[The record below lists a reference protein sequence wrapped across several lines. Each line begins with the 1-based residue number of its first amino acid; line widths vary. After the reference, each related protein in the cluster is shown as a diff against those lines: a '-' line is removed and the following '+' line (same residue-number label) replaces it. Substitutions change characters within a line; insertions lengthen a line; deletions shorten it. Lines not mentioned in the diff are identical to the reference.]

1 MTSITKIAPVEWTL
15 AGSALDITHEVFG
28 DNPCVP
34 IEVQK
39 LIRSY
44 FTFEEVILLSDENVP
59 FHKRFRTLSPFP
71 QFINFTDIKTL
82 KPYVQDK
89 YQGESYLSLIA
100 EIAKKI
106 YETPI
111 IPIGEGSPY
120 GAMFPMYPEIL
131 AYALRLYHTDV
142 VLEIA
147 GAHGVNALFFA
158 FTKTIKVIV
167 NDIDDSLLEKFRTFK
182 GLLPHDVSR
191 KLECICKNCFQ
202 LLKARPDLKK
212 AVDLVLCRNL
222 IHYFS
227 DQEHARFFALLSKVL
242 KVGGRAILTANSK
255 YSLPHVQS
263 TFASNPEATC
273 FTVVHCVV
281 ANNVTLAHTFIC
293 KEAIVCP
300 NHLFSMEESEFILYD
315 KPLGSNWTVNK
326 EQYDQLASKIRSVIK
341 KACDSHKQLI
351 TSMTKGFVKVFICM
365 RRIFSEIT
373 FSQLI
378 HKHGFE
384 VEHTFLTQKNG
395 HLADKELYG
404 DGHQQIGI
412 VCKKVK
418 V

>member
-1 MTSITKIAPVEWTL
+1 MTSIAKIAPVEWTL
-15 AGSALDITHEVFG
+15 AGTVLEVPHEVFG

-34 IEVQK
+34 TEAQK

-44 FTFEEVILLSDENVP
+44 LTFEEVILLSDEKVP
-59 FHKRFRTLSPFP
+59 FHKQFRALSPFP
-71 QFINFTDIKTL
+71 QFINFTDTTTL
-82 KPYVQDK
+82 KSYVQDK
-89 YQGESYLSLIA
+89 YQGGSYLSLIR

-111 IPIGEGSPY
+111 TPIGEDSPY

-131 AYALRLYHTDV
+131 AYALRLYRTDV

-147 GAHGVNALFFA
+147 GAHGINALFFA
-158 FTKTIKVIV
+158 FTKTIQVIV

-182 GLLPHDVSR
+182 SLLPHEVSK
-191 KLECICKNCFQ
+191 KLECVNKNCFQ

-227 DQEHARFFALLSKVL
+227 DQQHAQFFTLLSKVL

-255 YSLPHVQS
+255 YSLPQVQS
-263 TFASNPEATC
+263 TFESNPEATC
-273 FTVVHCVV
+273 FTAIQCIV
-281 ANNVTLAHTFIC
+281 ANNVTLAHMFIC
-293 KEAIVCP
+293 KAAIVCP

-315 KPLGSNWTVNK
+315 KQIGSSWTVNK
-326 EQYDQLASKIRSVIK
+326 KEYEQLAPKIRSVIK
-341 KACDSHKQLI
+341 KACDSHRQFI
-351 TSMTKGFVKVFICM
+351 TSMNAGFVKVFICK
-365 RRIFSEIT
+365 RRIFNEIT
-373 FSQLI
+373 LSQLV
-378 HKHGFE
+378 HQHGFE
-384 VEHTFLTQKNG
+384 VEHTFLAQENG
-395 HLADKELYG
+395 HLANKQLYG